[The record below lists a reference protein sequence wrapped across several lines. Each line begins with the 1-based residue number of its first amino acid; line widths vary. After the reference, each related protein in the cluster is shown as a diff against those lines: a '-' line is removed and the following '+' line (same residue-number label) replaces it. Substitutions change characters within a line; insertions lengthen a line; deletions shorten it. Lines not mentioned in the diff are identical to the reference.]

1 VGERAV
7 GILLSPAWVHR
18 LALGLCTATF
28 LLIVVGGLVTNT
40 GAALAVPDWPTT
52 FGYNMFLFPW
62 SEMVGGVFYEH
73 SHRLL
78 GAGVGLLTVALA
90 VMLWITEG
98 RRWVRWLGVAA
109 VFAVAVQGV
118 LGGLRVVLVE
128 DGIAIVHGALAQAFF
143 GLTVGLALFTSP
155 SWAGAAPTPAAD
167 ALLLRRLALLTTGV
181 VYLQIV
187 LGAFLTHFGARLD
200 GHLAGAAALAL
211 LIPALALRVQRGHAL
226 RPALALPA
234 RALLGLLALQFGLG
248 LGAYAGRFTGLA
260 LPLAPHSVLA
270 FPVAHRLTGGLLLAA
285 SLLLTLRCH
294 RLLAPP
300 ERGVAAR
307 KLVSRE
313 VTA

>member
-1 VGERAV
+1 
-7 GILLSPAWVHR
+7 
-18 LALGLCTATF
+18 
-28 LLIVVGGLVTNT
+28 
-40 GAALAVPDWPTT
+40 
-52 FGYNMFLFPW
+52 
-62 SEMVGGVFYEH
+62 MVGGVFYEH
-73 SHRLL
+73 THRLL
-78 GAGVGLLTVALA
+78 GAVVGLLTLTMAA
-90 VMLWITEG
+90 AFWRGER

-211 LIPALALRVQRGHAL
+211 LIPVLALRVQRGHGDQ
-226 RPALALPA
+226 PALVLPA
-234 RALLGLLALQFGLG
+234 RLLVALLVVQLLLG

-260 LPLAPHSVLA
+260 PHSVLA
-270 FPVAHRLTGGLLLAA
+270 FPIAHRLTGGLLLAA